1 MDHLWIIYGSRIMS
15 VMGCLDSWF
24 GTGGF
29 NRQKQQKGMGN
40 EQLAVRIASP
50 KYALGISQYQGISS
64 GFLGLS
70 KLSNTFQPAENRI
83 LSGIHNLI
91 SWIYMVRRWFLPE
104 TSGDGPSINSWCIH
118 DEFLRIPMGWPWKI
132 FQMHWRQLDEKAI
145 IWVNYNDLTATE
157 PWNHG

>member
-70 KLSNTFQPAENRI
+70 KLSSQKTGYQESITWFFGSIWSKDGFYPKRRGT
-83 LSGIHNLI
+83 LIH
-91 SWIYMVRRWFLPE
+91 
-104 TSGDGPSINSWCIH
+104 PSIVDVSHGFFEDSHGMTMIKNT
-118 DEFLRIPMGWPWKI
+118 LKAAGWKG
-132 FQMHWRQLDEKAI
+132 
-145 IWVNYNDLTATE
+145 NYLGKFHHDLTATE